1 MLRFWHLLTR
11 TEPDTLSTPAVA
23 MPTERCVDLAAAAC
37 CSYGA
42 YLYFQL
48 YTHSELFDEPE
59 DDENPDAESS
69 EPGEQCLLTTF
80 TAIST
85 LAVISLMVAVHS
97 E

>member
-1 MLRFWHLLTR
+1 MLRFWHLLAW
-11 TEPDTLSTPAVA
+11 TEPDTLSKPAVP
-23 MPTERCVDLAAAAC
+23 MPAERFVDFAADAC

-48 YTHSELFDEPE
+48 YTHSELFDESE
-59 DDENPDAESS
+59 DDDNPDAESS
-69 EPGEQCLLTTF
+69 EPSEQCLLSTF

-85 LAVISLMVAVHS
+85 LAVISLMVALHS